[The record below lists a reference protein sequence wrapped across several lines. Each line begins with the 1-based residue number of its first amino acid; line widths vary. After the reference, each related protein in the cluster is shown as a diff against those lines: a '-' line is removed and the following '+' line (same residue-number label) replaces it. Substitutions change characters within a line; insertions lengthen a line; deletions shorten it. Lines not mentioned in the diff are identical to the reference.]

1 MPLGIP
7 SFVPLESRL
16 PPQLRRFL
24 PVIAAIVVF
33 ALGFLAGRVSRRL
46 GNAGQLPS
54 LGQSANPVPTAAGR
68 TTTPANVAK
77 HPQATEAVSEAAN
90 HNSHGKA
97 ATGITSTE
105 VSKPSKAAQKSAAT
119 APSAVVERPAVSPPA
134 VASSTSATTSST
146 LGETYEVKGKQSV
159 TSIARLYLNQ
169 TSFMTVPE
177 LEAAMRQAN
186 GNKRDDFFKK
196 GDRVVIPGFLTK
208 PIVEKPVLIPR
219 TTEIRGIY
227 LTGYTADSVRGIE
240 LIRRWKAAGGNA
252 VVYDIKDFDGLVN
265 VPFKH
270 ALASTRK
277 PLISDLP
284 KYNHFLHSL
293 GLHSIARIA
302 LFRDAYQA
310 QNHPQLAVRS
320 RRTDK
325 PWLENGKLAW
335 TDPSNPVVQNYMLD
349 LAKMV
354 AKSGADEIQF
364 DYVRFPAEGDQKD
377 AEFQFEGR
385 HPTWKRSDVINDFLK
400 RAYSELHPM
409 GVLVSLDVFGV
420 MAWQRQVDL
429 AHTGQDIAGMAHYC
443 DVLSPMIYPSHFFG
457 MDGYKTPG
465 DYPRHFISESME
477 RFRTVTA
484 DSKVVLRPW
493 LQAFAWRTPIYS
505 PAYIIT
511 QVSVSKEE
519 GGIGYLFWNARN
531 DYAKLFPAMPQLRT
545 PAKEVA
551 QRAAAEPAAIR
562 Q

>member
-1 MPLGIP
+1 MPLQ
-7 SFVPLESRL
+7 SDL
-16 PPQLRRFL
+16 PPKLRRVL
-24 PVIAAIVVF
+24 PAIAALLVF
-33 ALGFLAGRVSRRL
+33 ALGFLAGRVSKRP
-46 GNAGQLPS
+46 GNVSQPPS
-54 LGQSANPVPTAAGR
+54 LGPTADAGR
-68 TTTPANVAK
+68 RAGSPLVSPPNPAG
-77 HPQATEAVSEAAN
+77 HPLPSKAVGTALEARNETAQ
-90 HNSHGKA
+90 GKA
-97 ATGITSTE
+97 AAGMTSAGTP
-105 VSKPSKAAQKSAAT
+105 KPPNPSKATEK
-119 APSAVVERPAVSPPA
+119 PSTPPA
-134 VASSTSATTSST
+134 NAASSTSSST
-146 LGETYEVKGKQSV
+146 LGEIYEVKGKQPVISV
-159 TSIARLYLNQ
+159 ARLYLSR
-169 TSFMTVPE
+169 TSYMTVPE
-177 LEAAMRQAN
+177 LETAMRQAN

-208 PIVEKPVLIPR
+208 PVVEKPVLIPR
-219 TTEIRGIY
+219 TSEIRGIY

-252 VVYDIKDFDGLVN
+252 VVFDIKDFDGLVS
-265 VPFKH
+265 VPFQH
-270 ALASTRK
+270 ALAPTRK

-284 KYNHFLHSL
+284 KYVHFLHSL
-293 GLHSIARIA
+293 GLHAIARIA

-320 RRTDK
+320 RRSGK

-335 TDPSNPVVQNYMLD
+335 TDPSNPVVQSYMLD
-349 LAKMV
+349 LAKTV
-354 AKSGADEIQF
+354 VKSGADEIQF

-377 AEFQFEGR
+377 AEFEFEKR
-385 HPTWKRSDVINDFLK
+385 HPNWKRSDVINDFLA
-400 RAYSELHPM
+400 RAYGELHPM

-429 AHTGQDIAGMAHYC
+429 AHTGQDIAGMAHHC

-505 PAYIIT
+505 PAYIVT

-545 PAKEVA
+545 AAKEVA
-551 QRAAAEPAAIR
+551 ERATAERAARRP
-562 Q
+562 

>member
-1 MPLGIP
+1 VPLRIP
-7 SFVPLESRL
+7 SFTPLPSNL
-16 PPQLRRFL
+16 PPELRRVL
-24 PVIAAIVVF
+24 PVIAALLVF
-33 ALGFLAGRVSRRL
+33 VLGFLAGRLSRRP
-46 GNAGQLPS
+46 GNASQPSS
-54 LGQSANPVPTAAGR
+54 LGQAAGGR
-68 TTTPANVAK
+68 AESRPANLAG
-77 HPQATEAVSEAAN
+77 HPQAALEATNKNGQGKATAGTAAPAAA
-90 HNSHGKA
+90 SKPPKTTGKA
-97 ATGITSTE
+97 A
-105 VSKPSKAAQKSAAT
+105 AAPASAT
-119 APSAVVERPAVSPPA
+119 LEPPA
-134 VASSTSATTSST
+134 ASGPASASATSST
-146 LGETYEVKGKQSV
+146 GGSALGETYEVKGKQSV
-159 TSIARLYLNQ
+159 ISIARLYLNR
-169 TSFMTVPE
+169 TGYIIVPE
-177 LEAAMRQAN
+177 LEAAIRQAN

-196 GDRVVIPGFLTK
+196 GDRVAIPGFLSK
-208 PIVEKPVLIPR
+208 PIVEKPNLIPR
-219 TTEIRGIY
+219 TSEIRGIY

-252 VVYDIKDFDGLVN
+252 VVFDIKDFDGLVN
-265 VPFKH
+265 VSFQHP
-270 ALASTRK
+270 LASTRK

-284 KYNHFLHSL
+284 KYVHFLHSL
-293 GLHSIARIA
+293 GLHAIARIA

-320 RRTDK
+320 RRSGK

-335 TDPSNPVVQNYMLD
+335 VDPSNPAVQSYMLD

-354 AKSGADEIQF
+354 ARSGADEIQF

-377 AEFQFEGR
+377 AEFEFEKR
-385 HPTWKRSDVINDFLK
+385 HPAWKRSDVINDFLA
-400 RAYSELHPM
+400 RAYGELHPI

-429 AHTGQDIAGMAHYC
+429 AHTGQDIAGMAHHC
-443 DVLSPMIYPSHFFG
+443 DVLSPMIYPSHFFN

-505 PAYIIT
+505 PAYIVT

-519 GGIGYLFWNARN
+519 GGVGYLFWNARN

-545 PAKEVA
+545 AAKEVA
-551 QRAAAEPAAIR
+551 QGAPTEPVAGI